1 MGLFAQRH
9 SCSSFSKVS
18 QSRLTFLN
26 GLFRIDF
33 LSTDTTKL
41 LTRIKDSERGDF
53 SFAMPDLNTTTKK
66 KGKKRVLVD
75 MSNIEEPAIDDFTL
89 NDREMNKFTTNLSE
103 ITINEGYFHNVQ
115 DSDFTDWVENQCL
128 Y

>member
-1 MGLFAQRH
+1 M
-9 SCSSFSKVS
+9 
-18 QSRLTFLN
+18 
-26 GLFRIDF
+26 
-33 LSTDTTKL
+33 STDTTKL

-53 SFAMPDLNTTTKK
+53 SFAMPNLNTTAKK